1 MADAAAT
8 KTKKTMRHASALKAG
23 RQSEARRAK
32 NFQVRS
38 RVRTLTTL
46 VLKAINEKNAEAAK
60 KNFREAQ
67 SAWQKAAKQGVFH
80 ANVAARKISRLAS
93 RMATLAKT
101 K

>member
-1 MADAAAT
+1 MADAAAA

-23 RQSEARRAK
+23 RQADTHRAQ

-38 RVRTLTTL
+38 RVRTLTSL
-46 VLKAINEKNAEAAK
+46 VLKAISEKNADAAK
-60 KNFREAQ
+60 KNFRVAQ

-80 ANVAARKISRLAS
+80 SNVAARKISRLAA
-93 RMATLAKT
+93 RLATLSKT